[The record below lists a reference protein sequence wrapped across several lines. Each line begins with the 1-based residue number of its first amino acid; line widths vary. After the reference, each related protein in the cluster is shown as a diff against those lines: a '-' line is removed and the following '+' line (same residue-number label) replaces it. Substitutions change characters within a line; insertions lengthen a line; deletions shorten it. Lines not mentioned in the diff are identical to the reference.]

1 MTGDYVYDIAWSP
14 IHPSV
19 FASVDGSGKLDLWN
33 LNTDTELPIASVTVD
48 TPAALNRV
56 SWTQSGLHVTAGDDT
71 GKIWVYD
78 VGEVSGMKIDFF
90 VI

>member
-1 MTGDYVYDIAWSP
+1 VTGDYVYDIAWSP